1 MYKRNVY
8 IENFIRL
15 YLLTYKEKR
24 RNLYV
29 RQTKQQYVYDYI
41 SSRINSNELVP
52 GTIITEES
60 ICNTLHVSRTPVRE
74 AIRRLTS
81 ENMLVVT
88 PGIGLSV
95 PNIGLE
101 DFIEIYDM
109 REALEMLAV
118 RLFMGRTTPPV
129 LQKLSK
135 LMEMQEEAVVSGNID
150 SFMKSDMEFHRMID
164 TVAGNKRLSA
174 ALNNIYDQISRL
186 AFINVDDPQ
195 IPKIAIK
202 AHEKL
207 MTYIKEK
214 DKENAVLAIQEHIRT
229 LRKFYLAKYF
239 DL

>member
-1 MYKRNVY
+1 M
-8 IENFIRL
+8 
-15 YLLTYKEKR
+15 
-24 RNLYV
+24 
-29 RQTKQQYVYDYI
+29 RQTKQQYVYEYI
-41 SSRINSNELVP
+41 RDRINSNELTP
-52 GTIITEES
+52 GAILTEDS
-60 ICNTLHVSRTPVRE
+60 ICNTLNVSRTPVRE

-81 ENMLVVT
+81 EGMLVVT

-95 PNIGLE
+95 PSIGLE

-118 RLFMGRTTPPV
+118 RLFMGRATPPI
-129 LQKLSK
+129 LQKLSE
-135 LMEMQEEAVVSGNID
+135 LMERQEEAAASGDID
-150 SFMKSDMEFHRMID
+150 AFMTLDMEFHRMID

-195 IPKIAIK
+195 IPEIAIK

-207 MTYIKEK
+207 MTCIMAK
-214 DKENAVLAIQEHIRT
+214 DKEGAVLAVQEHIRT